1 MKRDAFL
8 RFMELKCKDLVE
20 TSRSA
25 QKEYAHGAE
34 DNCFNNF
41 LRVGAEV
48 DAHPMKVLWVYAMK
62 HKDGIAA
69 WLKGTK
75 SQREPITGRIKDLI
89 VYLFILWA
97 WIEENQSEEATS
109 VPSSQ

>member
-8 RFMELKCKDLVE
+8 EFMKSKTHEIVE
-20 TSRSA
+20 VSRVA
-25 QKEYAHGAE
+25 QKEYAHGEE

-41 LRVGAEV
+41 NRVGAEV

-89 VYLFILWA
+89 IYLFILWA
-97 WIEENQSEEATS
+97 WIEENESKEI
-109 VPSSQ
+109 

>member
-1 MKRDAFL
+1 
-8 RFMELKCKDLVE
+8 MEEKCQELVE

-25 QKEYAHGAE
+25 QKEYAHGAD

-41 LRVGAEV
+41 LRVGTEI

-69 WLKGTK
+69 WLKGVV

-97 WIEENQSEEATS
+97 WIEENQSKEEVS
-109 VPSSQ
+109 LPSSQ